1 MVIIFRYPP
10 LKHIR
15 IHKLGYNIFRDPDLR
30 ERFKRDPYKVMDE
43 FGLTEEEKSLV
54 MSRDGVKMFDMGV
67 QPYII
72 FALVWQA
79 FGEWPSREKVKSL
92 GYGREVQ
99 SHNNKEH

>member
-15 IHKLGYNIFRDPDLR
+15 LHKLGYSIFRDPDVR
-30 ERFKRDPYKVMDE
+30 ERFKQDPYKVMDE
-43 FGLTEEEKSLV
+43 FGLTEEEKQLV
-54 MSRDGVKMFDMGV
+54 MSRDGVKMYDLGI

-79 FGEWPSREKVKSL
+79 FGDWPSREKIKQL
-92 GYGREVQ
+92 GYGRSIPQRTIER
-99 SHNNKEH
+99 

>member
-15 IHKLGYNIFRDPDLR
+15 LHKLGYAIFRDPAIR
-30 ERFKRDPYKVMDE
+30 ERFKQNPHKVMDE
-43 FGLTEEEKSLV
+43 FGLTEEEKKLV
-54 MSRDGVKMFDMGV
+54 MSRDGVKMYDMGI

-79 FGEWPSREKVKSL
+79 FGDWPSREKIKAL
-92 GYGREVQ
+92 GYGREIPTRTIRR
-99 SHNNKEH
+99 